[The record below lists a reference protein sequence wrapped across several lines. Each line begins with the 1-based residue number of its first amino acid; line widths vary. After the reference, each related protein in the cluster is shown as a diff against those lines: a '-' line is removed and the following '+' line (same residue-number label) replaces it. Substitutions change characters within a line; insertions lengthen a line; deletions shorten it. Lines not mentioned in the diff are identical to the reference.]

1 MKYRMRILQ
10 VVSVLVL
17 ASLVSICFGC
27 VPEDP
32 SVVAGKVAKEWAD
45 NNVDSVSESII
56 DLVAQGNPVAQMAMS
71 VTVKNEIK
79 RRIAWEYSTPRKLA
93 EDRYEVIAT
102 AYTVIDLP
110 VLGSYKASLNYNLEI
125 DTAHRQVIS
134 ADMDPRS
141 FAFSEQ

>member
-1 MKYRMRILQ
+1 MKYRMIILR
-10 VVSVLVL
+10 VVSVLIL
-17 ASLVSICFGC
+17 ASLVFKCFGC
-27 VPEDP
+27 APEDP
-32 SVVAGKVAKEWAD
+32 SVIAGKVAKEWAN

-79 RRIAWEYSTPRKLA
+79 RRIVWEYSTPVKLG
-93 EDRYEVIAT
+93 EERYKVIAT

-125 DTAHRQVIS
+125 DTEHRQVIS
-134 ADMDPRS
+134 ADMNPSS
-141 FAFSEQ
+141 FALSKQ